1 MQHAVDQL
9 FAEELFCYSELEN
22 LVYLSKF
29 VFYFYYICMQADQNC
44 INKMMRDFAFCLSTV
59 DINIDPK
66 VIYELFES
74 AKLRMIFCL
83 NSMKL
88 MII

>member
-1 MQHAVDQL
+1 
-9 FAEELFCYSELEN
+9 
-22 LVYLSKF
+22 
-29 VFYFYYICMQADQNC
+29 MQADQNC